1 MPKEN
6 AVLKRMKAELELKYA
21 ILFQRKMDIL
31 LQMGEDAA
39 NFAAHETLGM
49 GPGRAVAFNV
59 AYREHFNRIARLTV
73 DDAEDDPEIWYTK
86 AKIDEELGAI
96 VGPERLV
103 PWDERYYG
111 KKENP

>member
-1 MPKEN
+1 MPKKN
-6 AVLKRMKAELELKYA
+6 PMLAKLEAQMEIKYA

-31 LQMGEDAA
+31 LQMGQDAA
-39 NFAAHETLGM
+39 NFAAHDTLGM

-59 AYREHFNRIARLTV
+59 SYREHYNRIARLTV
-73 DDAEDDPEIWYTK
+73 DDAADDPEIWYTK
-86 AKIDEELGAI
+86 AKIDEELGSI
-96 VGPERLV
+96 VGPDNLA